1 MSDSIPGDASTVD
14 ATIIV
19 PAFNVEDYLETA
31 LRRLV
36 EQTHPSFEVI
46 VIDDASTDA
55 TGTIGRE
62 FAGSHPRVRYLL
74 QSLNEG
80 VAAARERGVREARGE
95 FVWFV
100 DADDDWPADAL
111 VTLVAA
117 ARRHRADLVCAGAE
131 YLLVDGTRKPVGAL
145 GAPRELGARSA
156 FLGFLR
162 GDITGHLWNKLFRRD
177 LLATIDFTR
186 SRQHSDQAMVAQAI
200 AHAGVVALID
210 VDVYTYKLR
219 QGSIIRSG
227 SRRAES
233 LATVSSVVRAT
244 ATSLDPALLES
255 PDFRYYTARFDVL
268 SRMKDAASPA
278 YGTDESGRLV
288 REIRKSLTA
297 PVLWSTVRKRD
308 FKRFALLTAAR
319 VSMPAFRVGIRRGGA

>member
-1 MSDSIPGDASTVD
+1 MSDSRPEDASAVD

-36 EQTHPSFEVI
+36 EQTHPSFEVV

-62 FAGSHPRVRYLL
+62 FAGSHPRVRYLQ

-111 VTLVAA
+111 ATLVAA
-117 ARRHRADLVCAGAE
+117 ARRHRADVVCAGAE

-162 GDITGHLWNKLFRRD
+162 GDLTGHLWNKLFRRD
-177 LLATIDFTR
+177 LLGTIDFTR

-244 ATSLDPALLES
+244 AASLDPALLES

>member
-1 MSDSIPGDASTVD
+1 MNDSRPREAAVD

-19 PAFNVEDYLETA
+19 PAFNVEAYLETA
-31 LRRLV
+31 LHRLV
-36 EQTHPSFEVI
+36 EQTHPSFEVV

-55 TGTIGRE
+55 TGRIGRE
-62 FAGSHPRVRYLL
+62 SAASNPRVRYLL
-74 QSLNEG
+74 QPRNEG

-95 FVWFV
+95 FIWFV
-100 DADDDWPADAL
+100 DADDEWPADAL
-111 VTLVAA
+111 ASLVGD

-131 YLLVDGTRKPVGAL
+131 YLLADGTRKPVGAL
-145 GAPRELGARSA
+145 GAPRELDARSA
-156 FLGFLR
+156 FLEFLR

-177 LLATIDFTR
+177 LLDTIDFTR

-200 AHAGVVALID
+200 AHAGRVSLID
-210 VDVYTYKLR
+210 ADVYTYKLR

-244 ATSLDPALLES
+244 AAELDPALLES
-255 PDFRYYTARFDVL
+255 PDFLYYTARFDVL
-268 SRMKDAASPA
+268 SRMKDATSSA
-278 YGTDESGRLV
+278 YAADESGRLV
-288 REIRKSLTA
+288 RDIRRSLTA

-319 VSMPAFRVGIRRGGA
+319 VSVPAFRVGIRRGGA